1 MKTTNRVRTKDMRR
15 LGFSIAAFAL
25 LVLGHIGSA
34 EAQDKTAQDLQTE
47 AKDALGKGDIPQ
59 ACLLFEQAYQAS
71 TKAPP
76 DDPGPKP
83 MDLLFDLAD
92 CHEQQGYGSLAASEF
107 EKVAE
112 AGGTKANDARVRAN
126 KLRGLPPPGEDVPK
140 PPDPVVPEQAP
151 PAPPPKAETTVPPD
165 AQPKEVVTASDEP
178 PTRIGDF
185 MDTRLTWVFGDDD
198 VLKQTGQAFPLS
210 PLPSIG
216 DRKQYRLFFDNL
228 NSRFAGRENLTHLAL
243 YKKMPGFI
251 KDLDTE
257 ASLLLRVDLASLASG
272 SGNVNQAFYDASSYI
287 RAFYHT
293 ARYDDPKKV
302 EGLGFTLWP
311 IDSDRFR
318 LGYLYDLSWGGSAA
332 SINQSI
338 FPRIVGAS
346 PGAKFSYEHPLFNV
360 YVGFKTAQIVQV
372 EETLTPGTSEVEQIR
387 IGQTNYG
394 VLAGVGAQPAKMF
407 HFDVGGGFF
416 TQGKFDLPDV
426 EGQQI
431 YTGGAAARFV
441 VHHEDMP
448 VGQSIDFALY
458 RNDPD
463 KPQIIFRPERYYP
476 DKTLWQVSLEGDA
489 LFQRL
494 KDFDVTGE
502 TTVQPAL
509 AAALQG
515 LVKAGFFRAS
525 LTGIFRDLP
534 YVLRN
539 QPSFIPFQ
547 SLPDGAEVNPEFF
560 VALAA
565 DYYIEAARLTPGI
578 GAGLQ
583 LPATFTSTSTD
594 LSSAPISRTVVVR
607 DQGNIAILPVN
618 TGATPIFQ
626 ARASLKW
633 DLSAILSTI
642 FWVQYVRDN
651 NATFVERDPNEGTV
665 ALRTFVA
672 PDFFGLGVAAQAR
685 F

>member
-1 MKTTNRVRTKDMRR
+1 MRQLR
-15 LGFSIAAFAL
+15 LSLAAVILTFAASISSAFAQEK
-25 LVLGHIGSA
+25 SA
-34 EAQDKTAQDLQTE
+34 ADLQ
-47 AKDALGKGDIPQ
+47 KDAKEALGRGDLPQ
-59 ACLLFEQAYQAS
+59 ACLLFDSAYQAA
-71 TKAPP
+71 TKAPA

-83 MDLLFDLAD
+83 MDLLFELAD

-107 EKVAE
+107 EKVAQ
-112 AGGTKANDARVRAN
+112 AGGPKSGDATTRAA
-126 KLRGLPPPGEDVPK
+126 KLRGLPTPQPDPK
-140 PPDPVVPEQAP
+140 PPVTPPSEPNP
-151 PAPPPKAETTVPPD
+151 PAPVQPAPA
-165 AQPKEVVTASDEP
+165 PKEVKTAADAS

-198 VLKQTGQAFPLS
+198 ILKQTGQAFPLS

-216 DRKQYRLFFDNL
+216 DRRQYRLFFDNL

-251 KDLDTE
+251 ENLDTE
-257 ASLLLRVDLASLASG
+257 ASLLMRLDIAALASN
-272 SGNVNQAFYDASSYI
+272 SGNVNQAFYDAGSYI

-293 ARYDDPKKV
+293 AKYDDPKKV
-302 EGLGFTLWP
+302 EGIGFTLWP
-311 IDSDRFR
+311 IDTDRFR
-318 LGYLYDLSWGGSAA
+318 LGYLYDLSWGGTAA

-338 FPRIVGAS
+338 FPRIVGSA
-346 PGAKFSYEHPLFNV
+346 PGAKFSYEHPLFNA
-360 YVGFKTAQIVQV
+360 YIGFKTAQIVQV

-394 VLAGVGAQPAKMF
+394 ILAGVGAQPAKVF

-426 EGQQI
+426 EGRQVW
-431 YTGGAAARFV
+431 TAGAAARLV

-458 RNDPD
+458 RNDPN
-463 KPQIIFRPERYYP
+463 KPQIIFRPERYFP
-476 DKTLWQVSLEGDA
+476 DKALWQVSLEGDA
-489 LFQRL
+489 IFQRL
-494 KDFDVTGE
+494 KNFDVTGE
-502 TTVQPAL
+502 LTTQPAL

-515 LVKAGFFRAS
+515 LLKIGFFRAS

-539 QPSFIPFQ
+539 QPSFIPFE
-547 SLPDGAEVNPEFF
+547 SLPDDAQTAPEFF
-560 VALAA
+560 AALAA
-565 DYYIEAARLTPGI
+565 DYYFQGPRLTPGV
-578 GAGLQ
+578 GLGLQ
-583 LPATFTSTSTD
+583 LPSTFTSESVD

-618 TGATPIFQ
+618 TGVTPIIQ
-626 ARASLKW
+626 LRASMKW
-633 DLSAILSTI
+633 DISEILSTI
-642 FWVQYVRDN
+642 VWIQYVRDN

-672 PDFFGLGVAAQAR
+672 PDFFGLGLSAQAR